1 MLHVILTLAIWDGS
15 AWLSMTSEMVFR
27 KQDSCQFVA
36 GQMVQRLK
44 QKRPEWDVYWACTEQ
59 TNV

>member
-1 MLHVILTLAIWDGS
+1 MLHVVLTLAIWGGS
-15 AWLSMTSEMVFR
+15 EWAVIQSEMVFR

-36 GQMVQRLK
+36 NKMIERLK
-44 QKRPEWDVYWACTEQ
+44 QKNPEWTVYWACTEK